1 MFSAF
6 PPPPP
11 QYSPTPP
18 PQPSLDDVNLQYLKE
33 LETEKE
39 SLEEVS
45 DDSVKKS
52 QALKLL
58 EQGNDVKIK

>member
-1 MFSAF
+1 MLNPPLPTHS

-11 QYSPTPP
+11 
-18 PQPSLDDVNLQYLKE
+18 SLDEVNLQYLKE

-39 SLEEVS
+39 SLEECS
-45 DDSVKKS
+45 DDSLLKS

-58 EQGNDVKIK
+58 EQGK